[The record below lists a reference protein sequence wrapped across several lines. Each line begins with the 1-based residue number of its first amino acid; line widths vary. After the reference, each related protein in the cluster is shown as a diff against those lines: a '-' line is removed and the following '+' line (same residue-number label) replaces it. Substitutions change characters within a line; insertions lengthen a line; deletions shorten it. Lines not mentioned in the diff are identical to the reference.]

1 MRRELSTSASTRRDR
16 SSNGGGGSRSIPTS
30 SGATKTGENQL
41 FCFMYSR
48 MMGKKTM
55 VSLALQFREEEKDL
69 WEFAATVPFSI
80 VQVRKVVDAVGTLEK
95 AKELIEFAL
104 SRNLTLDAVIW
115 LTKLKDREEISLE
128 QIRGHVE

>member
-1 MRRELSTSASTRRDR
+1 
-16 SSNGGGGSRSIPTS
+16 
-30 SGATKTGENQL
+30 
-41 FCFMYSR
+41 
-48 MMGKKTM
+48 M